1 MMNWD
6 TLQVFLAVARTGRI
20 SAAARRLGVEHTTV
34 ARRLT
39 ALEADL
45 GVPLFYRTSTGYS
58 LTAHGRNAIAQAE
71 TMEQAAHALT
81 ARARESSGVL
91 AGPVRVAMAPEF
103 ASHWVA
109 PRLEPFRSRHPE
121 IELHI
126 LVGTRQR
133 DLSRGEAELA
143 VQSPR
148 PRQQKLVAVRIGRAA
163 LGLYVSTKIVGDAR
177 WRITTRETLRGL
189 SLLTYT
195 PAFYMLQ
202 EANWFQSL
210 LADAGAGLETNSTH
224 VLLAAARAGIG
235 VAVLPHFVARGHD
248 DLVQVSDD
256 VASHDVWLI
265 THPEFRRDP
274 KVRVTTDFLKRIAKE
289 AIGLPS
295 QGREAP

>member
-1 MMNWD
+1 MHGMNWD
-6 TLQVFLAVARTGRI
+6 ALQAFLAVARTGRI

-39 ALEADL
+39 ALEDHL

-71 TMEQAAHALT
+71 TMEEAAHALA

-103 ASHWVA
+103 ASHWMA
-109 PRLEPFRSRHPE
+109 PRLEPFRREHPG

-143 VQSPR
+143 IQSPR

-163 LGLYVSTKIVGDAR
+163 LGLYASTKIVGDGR
-177 WRITTRETLRGL
+177 WRITTRETMRGHP
-189 SLLTYT
+189 LLTYT
-195 PAFYMLQ
+195 PALAMLQ
-202 EANWFQSL
+202 EAGWFQSL
-210 LADAGAGLETNSTH
+210 VADVGACLETNSTH
-224 VLLAAARAGIG
+224 ALLAAARAGVG
-235 VAVLPHFVARGHD
+235 VAVLPRFVARGHD
-248 DLVQVSDD
+248 DLVRVSDD
-256 VASHDVWLI
+256 VANHDVWLI

-274 KVRVTTDFLKRIAKE
+274 KVRATADFLKRIAKE
-289 AIGLPS
+289 AHGL
-295 QGREAP
+295 R